1 MTQLFNR
8 MSKDLATA
16 EANRLRAE
24 GASVQDINNKL
35 LGYGVWTDKD
45 GKTEIYK
52 AKDQGHGKITFR
64 KYKDLQGEKNKE
76 ENKRQSDFKLSNKHL
91 KKNQLA
97 VAAGIKSANK
107 KEGLQTDHKIER
119 QTSGKAIRQLRK
131 EEKLG
136 LITKE
141 ELKNQLKIVQN
152 YGIGDDPKNLQSL
165 SGEENRQKAR
175 EVKAKNKA
183 LEKLEKQNLSKRY
196 GNLNFQQLF
205 INGRNGNGRNGN
217 GRNGNG
223 KNGNGRNGNA
233 LRNPQNRLAVGTA
246 NDWSD
251 PLLQTPRFRTL
262 DKSID
267 VSL

>member
-1 MTQLFNR
+1 

-35 LGYGVWTDKD
+35 LGYGVWTDKN

-52 AKDQGHGKITFR
+52 AKDQGHGKIAFR
-64 KYKDLQGEKNKE
+64 KYKDLQNEKNKE
-76 ENKRQSDFKLSNKHL
+76 ESKRQSDLKLSNKHL
-91 KKNQLA
+91 KKNQLT
-97 VAAGIKSANK
+97 VAAGIKAKNK
-107 KEGLQTDHKIER
+107 AKGLQTDHKIER
-119 QTSGKAIRQLRK
+119 QTSGQIIRQLKK
-131 EEKLG
+131 EQKLG

-141 ELKNQLKIVQN
+141 ELKTQLKIVQD
-152 YGIGDDPKNLQSL
+152 YGIGDDPKNLQGK
-165 SGEENRQKAR
+165 SGKDNRQKAR
-175 EVKAKNKA
+175 EVKAKNNA
-183 LEKLEKQNLSKRY
+183 LKKMEQKNLSKRY

-223 KNGNGRNGNA
+223 RNGNA
-233 LRNPQNRLAVGTA
+233 LRNPQNRLAVETG

-262 DKSID
+262 DKSFDI
-267 VSL
+267 SL

>member
-1 MTQLFNR
+1 
-8 MSKDLATA
+8 MSKADATA

-35 LGYGVWTDKD
+35 LGYGVWTDKN

-52 AKDQGHGKITFR
+52 AKDQGHGKIRFR
-64 KYKDLQGEKNKE
+64 KAGDLRNEKNKE
-76 ENKRQSDFKLSNKHL
+76 ENKRQSDLKLSNKHL

-97 VAAGIKSANK
+97 IAQAIKTANK
-107 KEGLQTDHKIER
+107 AKGLQTDHIIER
-119 QTSGKAIRQLRK
+119 QTSGQAIRQLRR

-141 ELKNQLKIVQN
+141 ELKNQLKIVQG
-152 YGIGDDPKNLQSL
+152 YGIGDDPVNLEGK
-165 SGEENRQKAR
+165 SGSENRQKAR

-183 LEKLEKQNLSKRY
+183 LEKAEKKNLSKRY
-196 GNLNFQQLF
+196 GKLTFQQLF
-205 INGRNGNGRNGN
+205 IDKNNKKGNSRNS
-217 GRNGNG
+217 
-223 KNGNGRNGNA
+223 KA
-233 LRNPQNRLAVGTA
+233 VRNPQNRLAIGTD

-251 PLLQTPRFRTL
+251 PLLFTPVFRTL